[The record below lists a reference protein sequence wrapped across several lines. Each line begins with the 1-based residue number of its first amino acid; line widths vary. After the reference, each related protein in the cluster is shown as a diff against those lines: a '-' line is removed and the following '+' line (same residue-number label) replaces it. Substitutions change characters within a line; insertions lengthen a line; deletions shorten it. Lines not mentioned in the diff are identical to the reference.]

1 MEDHLDLAMSVAR
14 QETATNQ
21 RFSLWSKLKKCIH
34 CPGCH
39 CPGCHCCQNCTAN
52 RCRAVLLLLKG
63 VVAFATIVAAIV
75 AVIVFGNNGGDDIY
89 ADTSFSSNDTRLI
102 VISSFFKEQAEIT
115 VNDGDHFSA
124 NATLYLVNQQ
134 PPLTAKFQVS
144 QSTIV
149 KEWLPDQFSWHYY
162 LHPNSNVTMQA
173 CRRCDPFYIFIIKGA
188 QNFKNWKS
196 SPNVENAG
204 EERALITKYCSE
216 GMQQVNY
223 TTKEDGHYYV
233 FPYTETICFD
243 ENNRDDS
250 GTVDLIIEKS
260 EYSVS
265 GIKTDGV
272 CNTYALP
279 SCSLSVPL
287 RAGYERA
294 LIAVQGLGDQT
305 YSISFSSSNRAW
317 AFCVVIIPP
326 GLLLVISIFMIGCF
340 CYKLRRQRNYSS
352 LQ

>member
-14 QETATNQ
+14 QETAIN
-21 RFSLWSKLKKCIH
+21 RSKLEQCI
-34 CPGCH
+34 H
-39 CPGCHCCQNCTAN
+39 CPGCHCCQNCTRN
-52 RCRAVLLLLKG
+52 RCRAVLTVLSVIK
-63 VVAFATIVAAIV
+63 
-75 AVIVFGNNGGDDIY
+75 AVLAMTSVILVILVHSDIYGDDIY
-89 ADTSFSSNDTRLI
+89 ANTSFSSNDTRLV
-102 VISSFFKEQAEIT
+102 VISSFFIEQAEIT
-115 VNDGDHFSA
+115 VNDGDQFSA
-124 NATLYLVNQQ
+124 NATLYLVNQP
-134 PPLTAKFQVS
+134 PPLTAKFQVFR
-144 QSTIV
+144 STIV
-149 KEWLPDQFSWHYY
+149 IEWLPDQFSWHYY

-173 CRRCDPFYIFIIKGA
+173 CRRCDPFYLFIIKGA

-223 TTKEDGHYYV
+223 TTKEDDHYYF

-265 GIKTDGV
+265 GIKTDKV
-272 CNTYALP
+272 CNTYEVP

-294 LIAVQGLGDQT
+294 LIAVQGLDDET
-305 YSISFSSSNRAW
+305 YSISFSSSDRVW

-326 GLLLVISIFMIGCF
+326 VLLLVISGIFLIGCF
-340 CYKLRRQRNYSS
+340 CRKLRRRRNYSS

>member
-1 MEDHLDLAMSVAR
+1 MSVAR
-14 QETATNQ
+14 QETAINR
-21 RFSLWSKLKKCIH
+21 RFSLWSKLEQWE
-34 CPGCH
+34 CPGCY
-39 CPGCHCCQNCTAN
+39 CCGPNT
-52 RCRAVLLLLKG
+52 RLWTVVLVFK
-63 VVAFATIVAAIV
+63 VALFAAIIFTIVY
-75 AVIVFGNNGGDDIY
+75 FSDKYGGDDSDY
-89 ADTSFSSNDTRLI
+89 VDTSFSSSDTRLV

-115 VNDGDHFSA
+115 VDSGDHFTA
-124 NATLYLVNQQ
+124 NATLYLVNQP
-134 PPLTAKFQVS
+134 PPLTAKFQVFR
-144 QSTIV
+144 STIV
-149 KEWLPDQFSWHYY
+149 IEWLPDQFSWHYY

-173 CRRCDPFYIFIIKGA
+173 CRRCDPFYLFIIKGA

-223 TTKEDGHYYV
+223 TTKEDDHYYF

-265 GIKTDGV
+265 GIKTDKV
-272 CNTYALP
+272 CNTYEVP

-294 LIAVQGLGDQT
+294 LIAVQGLDDET
-305 YSISFSSSNRAW
+305 YSISFSSSDRVW

-326 GLLLVISIFMIGCF
+326 VLLLVISGIFLIGCF
-340 CYKLRRQRNYSS
+340 CRKLRRRRNYSS